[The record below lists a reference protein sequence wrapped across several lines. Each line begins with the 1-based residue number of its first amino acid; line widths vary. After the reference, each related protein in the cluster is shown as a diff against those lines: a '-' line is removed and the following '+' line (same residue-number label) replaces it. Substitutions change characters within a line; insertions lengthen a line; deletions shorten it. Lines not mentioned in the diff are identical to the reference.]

1 MSSEMLTL
9 LTTFSCER
17 KHTIKH
23 RARADPTP
31 ETKSNR
37 GILAGRKKKKKQVL
51 FQEEVSKYRVSKTV
65 RGGYEFKGGREKG
78 GHRGTKSFLDTKT

>member
-23 RARADPTP
+23 RARADPAP

-37 GILAGRKKKKKQVL
+37 GILAGRKKKKNK
-51 FQEEVSKYRVSKTV
+51 FY
-65 RGGYEFKGGREKG
+65 FKKGFPSTEYPKLSVGDMNLREGGRKG
-78 GHRGTKSFLDTKT
+78 DIEEPNHS